1 MAARGAYAK
10 GIAKREE
17 ILTAAL
23 DVIARHGYS
32 ATSLKEIADAVDL
45 SQAGVLH
52 YFGSKDE
59 LFVEVLRRRDAKD
72 RRTATGDVDLPDS
85 PATTDLEA
93 TGLDLSAFA
102 RVIRHNTEVP
112 GLVALYAR
120 LAAEATDPAHP
131 AHAYFVER
139 RREFISQVTGFVA
152 ALQEAGRL
160 REDADPG
167 QVATMLHALA
177 DGLQTHWLMD
187 PEVDMAGLV
196 EAFIDLLGARPAG
209 TPGRHGS

>member
-10 GIAKREE
+10 GIAKRDE

-59 LFVEVLRRRDAKD
+59 LLVEVLRRRDAED
-72 RRTATGDVDLPDS
+72 RRTAIGEAALPD
-85 PATTDLEA
+85 ARGAGDLDVPQ
-93 TGLDLSAFA
+93 LDLGVFA

-112 GLVALYAR
+112 GLVTLYTR
-120 LAAEATDPAHP
+120 LAAEATDPTHLAHP
-131 AHAYFVER
+131 YFVER
-139 RREFISQVTGFVA
+139 REEFISQVSGFVA
-152 ALQEAGRL
+152 ALQESGRL
-160 REDADPG
+160 RADADPG

-177 DGLQTHWLMD
+177 DGLQIHWLLD
-187 PEVDMAGLV
+187 PAVDMAGLV
-196 EAFIDLLGARPAG
+196 EAFIALLGPAG
-209 TPGRHGS
+209 PRQGRSVAP